1 MAEHIE
7 RPMNG
12 EIVSIEVDNG
22 ERRVGK
28 ILECN
33 EDKAVI

>member
-7 RPMNG
+7 KPMYG
-12 EIVSIEVDNG
+12 EIVSIELDNG

-28 ILECN
+28 ILECD
-33 EDKAVI
+33 EDRAVI

>member
-12 EIVSIEVDNG
+12 EIVSIQMENG
-22 ERRVGK
+22 ERRTGK
-28 ILECN
+28 ILECD
-33 EDKAVI
+33 EDRAVI

>member
-7 RPMNG
+7 KPMNG

-22 ERRVGK
+22 ERRTGK